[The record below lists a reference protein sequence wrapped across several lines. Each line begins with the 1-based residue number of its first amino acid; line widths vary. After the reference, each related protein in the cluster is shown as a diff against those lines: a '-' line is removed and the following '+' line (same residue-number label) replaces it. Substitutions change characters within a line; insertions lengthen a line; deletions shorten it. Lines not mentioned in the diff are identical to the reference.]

1 MTSYNNSNYSNG
13 FFNLYGVYFDST
25 SQTNSNI
32 NIYELDISYLQKTG
46 GTISNNLLI
55 NGSLDIQTSLT
66 LPIGNIATLIGSNQ
80 LIIDGLQTTLTE
92 LDEQTSNHTIDIAT
106 NDNDISALQGRLNVE
121 EPKTT
126 ALQIL
131 TSSHSTQ
138 ISLNDTKINV
148 LQGTLDTEELK
159 IIDLQTL
166 TASHT
171 TNIASNTLNILNK
184 QANITTSTSLS
195 LDILTAKNLKST
207 NTTGTAEL
215 TIEGLGLNFDAYLDI

>member
-1 MTSYNNSNYSNG
+1 MTSYNNSNYSND
-13 FFNLYGVYFDST
+13 FFNLSGIYFNST

-32 NIYELDISYLQKTG
+32 NINELDIRYLQKTG

-66 LPIGNIATLIGSNQ
+66 LPIGNIATLIGSNE
-80 LIIDGLQTTLTE
+80 LIVDGIQNTLEE
-92 LDEQTSNHTIDIAT
+92 LEEEISNNTINIAE
-106 NDNDISALQGRLNVE
+106 NDNDISVLQGRLNIE

-148 LQGTLDTEELK
+148 LQGT
-159 IIDLQTL
+159 
-166 TASHT
+166 
-171 TNIASNTLNILNK
+171 
-184 QANITTSTSLS
+184 
-195 LDILTAKNLKST
+195 
-207 NTTGTAEL
+207 
-215 TIEGLGLNFDAYLDI
+215 